1 VVRLSLSFGPFSHSE
16 IVFTPEY
23 WLFAK
28 ESELKAKR
36 SNILIKKGEKHQ
48 FFHEVAFIAQY
59 L

>member
-1 VVRLSLSFGPFSHSE
+1 LGPSHTE

-48 FFHEVAFIAQY
+48 LFHEVAFIAQY

>member
-1 VVRLSLSFGPFSHSE
+1 LF
-16 IVFTPEY
+16 FTTNEY

-28 ESELKAKR
+28 ERKLKEAKR

-48 FFHEVAFIAQY
+48 LFHEEAFIAQY